1 MFLPVELLSF
11 PLIKLC
17 YDVGEGAIDPGND
30 H

>member
-11 PLIKLC
+11 PLIKFC